1 MTTYIKVIFEEKW
14 EQAELPYLT
23 RRCIPTKASPKRM
36 SASIERARKW
46 AETQEVKESDGKPFT
61 RILKRIELDDGF
73 SKTVMWENKEEE

>member
-1 MTTYIKVIFEEKW
+1 MTTCIKVIFEEKW

-23 RRCIPTKASPKRM
+23 RRNIPTKASSKRM
-36 SASIERARKW
+36 PASIERAKKW

-73 SKTVMWENKEEE
+73 SKTVMWERNDA